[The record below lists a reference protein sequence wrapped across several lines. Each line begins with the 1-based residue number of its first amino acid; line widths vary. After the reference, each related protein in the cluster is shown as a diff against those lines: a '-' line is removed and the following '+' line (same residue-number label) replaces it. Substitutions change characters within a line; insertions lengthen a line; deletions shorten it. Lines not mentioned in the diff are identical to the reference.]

1 MHSFFVEVLR
11 HNLCT
16 GFDIFISAKCKGKS
30 WFPRNYNFIALVKR
44 CNSILIVA
52 FLGWGFIARSPVT
65 VAVNGLITTSGGVSS
80 MGSSLTGT
88 VTEVYV
94 DVGDRVDVG
103 NNVVAIEDDLGVTAQ
118 VKATIP
124 GRVLEI
130 ATRVGAFVTAGDG
143 LMILQTIDQPLTAI
157 ALVPVTDSGAIT
169 PGQSVLVSPTSAS
182 SSQYGYI
189 LGTVTSVSAIPV
201 SPARLD
207 KITSGIA
214 GIADPGALGGP
225 VVEVGI
231 VLQSGDTT
239 SGFAWTIG
247 SGPPYTLLAGTPFTG
262 LIVIGKQAP
271 LVRLLG

>member
-1 MHSFFVEVLR
+1 MEGSTSPVARVDQVALFGR
-11 HNLCT
+11 
-16 GFDIFISAKCKGKS
+16 
-30 WFPRNYNFIALVKR
+30 PRMWVALSGLLV
-44 CNSILIVA
+44 LIVA

-65 VAVNGLITTSGGVSS
+65 VAVSGVITTSGGVSDI
-80 MGSSLTGT
+80 GSSLTGT

-103 NNVVAIEDDLGVTAQ
+103 NNVVAIEDDLGRTAQ

-130 ATRVGAFVTAGDG
+130 ATRVGAFVVAGEG

-157 ALVPVTDSGAIT
+157 ALVPVTDFGAIT
-169 PGQSVLVSPTSAS
+169 RGQSVLVSPTSAS
-182 SSQYGYI
+182 SSEYGYI
-189 LGTVTSVSAIPV
+189 QGTVNSVSAIPV

-207 KITSGIA
+207 QLTSGIA
-214 GIADPGALGGP
+214 GVAPDALAGP

-239 SGFAWTIG
+239 SGYAWTIG

-262 LIVIGKQAP
+262 QIVIGEQAP
-271 LVRLLG
+271 LMGLLG